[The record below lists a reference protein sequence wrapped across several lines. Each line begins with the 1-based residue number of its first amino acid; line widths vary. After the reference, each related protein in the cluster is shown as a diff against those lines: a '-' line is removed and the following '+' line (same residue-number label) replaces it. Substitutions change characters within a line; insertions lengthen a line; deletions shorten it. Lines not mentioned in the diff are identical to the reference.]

1 VRPFSVEGLVMLDWI
16 GPQLPW
22 WVTGPGVGLCVVALY
37 GLINARLG
45 VSGAWLATI
54 APVEGWRPEPWR
66 RTFLLALVGGSLIA
80 ALMGPPVVVH
90 GYGRLSE
97 LLGPVALVP
106 VLLLVGVALGY
117 GSRWAGGGRL
127 PGQPGDDGDVLLG
140 RRARDPG
147 PARTHRRD
155 VVTRGVRWSV
165 LVVGATFGFL
175 LTVSGLGDYDTIH
188 DGLLLRNPYIF
199 LMMVSAMAVAFVGLA
214 VLRRLGRT
222 RYAGP
227 LSLPHARIE
236 RRHVYGGAVFGVG
249 FGVGATCPGMT
260 VVMTTTG
267 GLYGLVVLVGLLGGL
282 WLRGRLEQRQRQPLS
297 TEPTVPAGRRVTA

>member
-1 VRPFSVEGLVMLDWI
+1 
-16 GPQLPW
+16 
-22 WVTGPGVGLCVVALY
+22 
-37 GLINARLG
+37 
-45 VSGAWLATI
+45 
-54 APVEGWRPEPWR
+54 
-66 RTFLLALVGGSLIA
+66 
-80 ALMGPPVVVH
+80 
-90 GYGRLSE
+90 
-97 LLGPVALVP
+97 
-106 VLLLVGVALGY
+106 
-117 GSRWAGGGRL
+117 
-127 PGQPGDDGDVLLG
+127 
-140 RRARDPG
+140 
-147 PARTHRRD
+147 
-155 VVTRGVRWSV
+155 VTRGVRWSV

-227 LSLPHARIE
+227 LRLPHARIE

-282 WLRGRLEQRQRQPLS
+282 WLRGRVERRRRQPLS